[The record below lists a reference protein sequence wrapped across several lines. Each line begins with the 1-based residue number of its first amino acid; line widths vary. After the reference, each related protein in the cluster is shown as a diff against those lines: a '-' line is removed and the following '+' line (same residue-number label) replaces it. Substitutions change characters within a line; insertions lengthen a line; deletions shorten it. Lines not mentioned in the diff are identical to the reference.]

1 VPVSVRVPKWRVQVW
16 LVCRSAELRS
26 SVLGLGLVWVSDLI
40 REVGVGDG
48 VMLKVVVR
56 LWEGGFWGLA
66 CAEEWRIGNST

>member
-1 VPVSVRVPKWRVQVW
+1 VAGASLASVSFGGAEVQCV
-16 LVCRSAELRS
+16 
-26 SVLGLGLVWVSDLI
+26 GLGLVWISDLI